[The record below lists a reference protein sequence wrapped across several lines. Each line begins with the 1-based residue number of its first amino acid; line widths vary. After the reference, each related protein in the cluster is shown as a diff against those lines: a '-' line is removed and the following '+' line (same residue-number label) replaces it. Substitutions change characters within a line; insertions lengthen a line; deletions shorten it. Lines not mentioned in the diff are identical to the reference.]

1 MRRHSRRAVNAV
13 ALVIVGTA
21 VGTGCSSGGDSEPAT
36 SAPATT
42 TTAVSSASEPAE
54 TPTAAPGEVAVSPG
68 GVTTAVGAPADSTED
83 EYFKACQSARDWMGQ
98 RGGDPKS
105 QLEPY
110 LKSVQ
115 SADAAPGPGTFGT
128 PWSALTPERQAA
140 VIVAAQAAA
149 DALCG

>member
-1 MRRHSRRAVNAV
+1 M
-13 ALVIVGTA
+13 IVGFA
-21 VGTGCSSGGDSEPAT
+21 VGAGCSSGSDSQPAT
-36 SAPATT
+36 SSPQATT
-42 TTAVSSASEPAE
+42 TAASE
-54 TPTAAPGEVAVSPG
+54 TPTAAPGDVAVSPD

-83 EYFKACQSARDWMGQ
+83 EYFKACQSAREWMQ
-98 RGGDPKS
+98 QQGGDPKS

-115 SADAAPGPGTFGT
+115 SSDSSGVGTFGA
-128 PWSALTPERQAA
+128 PWSQLPPQRQAA

>member
-1 MRRHSRRAVNAV
+1 MRRHSRRAAHAV

-21 VGTGCSSGGDSEPAT
+21 VGTGCSSGSDSDPAT
-36 SAPATT
+36 STPQ
-42 TTAVSSASEPAE
+42 TTAASETSE
-54 TPTAAPGEVAVSPG
+54 TPTAAPGEVGVSPD

-83 EYFKACQSARDWMGQ
+83 EYFKACQAAREWMGQ
-98 RGGDPKS
+98 QGGDARS

-115 SADAAPGPGTFGT
+115 SSDAPGPGTFGA
-128 PWSALTPERQAA
+128 PWSQLPPPRQAA

-149 DALCG
+149 DSLCG

>member
-21 VGTGCSSGGDSEPAT
+21 VGTGCSSGDDTEPAT

-42 TTAVSSASEPAE
+42 TTANSGPAE

-83 EYFKACQSARDWMGQ
+83 EYFKACQSARDWMGRQ
-98 RGGDPKS
+98 GGDPKS

-110 LKSVQ
+110 LKTLQ

-128 PWSALTPERQAA
+128 PWAALPPERQAA